1 MFHTLLIVGACAA
14 WLSATTL
21 GSIVIARRV
30 KFQQKCSPI
39 PTLAYAL
46 IGATL
51 TIGALTL

>member
-1 MFHTLLIVGACAA
+1 MFHILLIIGACAA
-14 WLSATTL
+14 WLSATIL

-30 KFQQKCSPI
+30 KFQQKYSPI
-39 PTLAYAL
+39 PALTYAL

>member
-1 MFHTLLIVGACAA
+1 MFHILLIIGACAA
-14 WLSATTL
+14 WLSAATL

-30 KFQQKCSPI
+30 KFQQKYSPI
-39 PTLAYAL
+39 PALTYAL

>member
-1 MFHTLLIVGACAA
+1 MFHTLLIAGACAA

-30 KFQQKCSPI
+30 KFQQKYSPI
-39 PTLAYAL
+39 PALTYAL